1 MLLVAKLT
9 EVASPWHFTRSIGWI
24 TSPEGLTVMVKV
36 MAAPGQLVPPL
47 LNVGVTVMVATTGE
61 VVVLMAV
68 NDAILPLPADASPM
82 LVVLL
87 VHT

>member
-1 MLLVAKLT
+1 M
-9 EVASPWHFTRSIGWI
+9 
-24 TSPEGLTVMVKV
+24 TSADGLTVMVKLL
-36 MAAPGQLVPPL
+36 AAPGQLVPPL
-47 LNVGVTVMVATTGE
+47 VNVGVTVMVATTGE

-68 NDAILPLPADASPM
+68 NDAILPLPFDAKPM

>member
-36 MAAPGQLVPPL
+36 MAAPAQLVPPL
-47 LNVGVTVMVATTGE
+47 VKVGVTVIVATTGA
-61 VVVLMAV
+61 VVVLRAV
-68 NDAILPLPADASPM
+68 NGPISPLPADESPM
-82 LVVLL
+82 LVVVF
-87 VHT
+87 VHA

>member
-1 MLLVAKLT
+1 
-9 EVASPWHFTRSIGWI
+9 
-24 TSPEGLTVMVKV
+24 MVKV
-36 MAAPGQLVPPL
+36 MAAPVQDIPPL
-47 LNVGVTVMVATTGE
+47 VNVGVTVMVATTGA

-68 NDAILPLPADASPM
+68 NDAILPLPFDARPM